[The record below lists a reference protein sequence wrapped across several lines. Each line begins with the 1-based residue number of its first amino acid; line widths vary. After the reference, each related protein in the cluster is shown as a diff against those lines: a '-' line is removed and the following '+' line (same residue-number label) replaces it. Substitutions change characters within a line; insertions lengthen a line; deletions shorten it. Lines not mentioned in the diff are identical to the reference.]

1 VNLRKWITPVATLAL
16 TGTMVAV
23 PVSSFAQGRDW
34 GYSYQQHRQGQQ
46 NQWRNLAIGAAAVG
60 VLGMITHNDALSVL
74 GLGGA
79 AYSGYRLSQD
89 GANGRYGYYGN
100 SNCNTG
106 GYSDYSNGGYSD
118 YGYSNG
124 GYNNYGYSNGGYNN
138 YGYDNSG
145 YNGYGNT
152 DYGYSNYG
160 RRDTGYKSRTRSV
173 TRNSNDWRNGR

>member
-1 VNLRKWITPVATLAL
+1 MNLRKWITPVATLAL
-16 TGTMVAV
+16 MGTMVAV

-34 GYSYQQHRQGQQ
+34 GYGYQQHRQNQQ
-46 NQWRNLAIGAAAVG
+46 NQWRNLAIGSAAVG
-60 VLGMITHNDALSVL
+60 VLGMITHNDALGVL

-106 GYSDYSNGGYSD
+106 GYSD
-118 YGYSNG
+118 
-124 GYNNYGYSNGGYNN
+124 YGYSNGGYNN

-173 TRNSNDWRNGR
+173 TRNSNDWRSGR